1 MKKIKTFTA
10 VIVLIT
16 IFIFSTFSCFADDKK
31 NGKKNG
37 KKIVVGSK
45 DFTEQ
50 QILGK
55 IMTALLEKNGFEPVD
70 KIRLGGTL
78 SVRKALMN
86 GQIDIY
92 MEYTGTALMAFF
104 KHEVITDPQLCY
116 DTVKKIDFEKN
127 ALVWMSPLNFNN
139 TYCLMMQREKSE
151 KKGIKTLSDLS
162 EYVKK
167 HKSEVKFGTNEEF
180 YARADGYR
188 PLQKTYGFKF
198 IRKNIVKTTP
208 ALLYKVLKKNHVDVA
223 LGFATDARIKEFDLV
238 ALEDDKHFFPVYNP
252 APVVRN
258 ETLLKFP
265 ELENIFKKL
274 AEKVNAEEM
283 IKMNHEVDGK
293 GKPVDEVADAWL
305 IKAGLL

>member
-1 MKKIKTFTA
+1 MKKIKAFTA
-10 VIVLIT
+10 VIVLVT
-16 IFIFSTFSCFADDKK
+16 IFIFSTFSCFTDSCFAD
-31 NGKKNG
+31 G

-55 IMTALLEKNGFEPVD
+55 IMMALLEKNGFEPVD

-78 SVRKALMN
+78 SVRKAIIN

-104 KHEVITDPQLCY
+104 KHEVITDPGLCY

-167 HKSEVKFGTNEEF
+167 HKNEVKFGTNEEF

-258 ETLLKFP
+258 ETFLKYP

-274 AEKVNAEEM
+274 AGKVNSEEM

-293 GKPVDEVADAWL
+293 GKDVGEVANDWL